1 MKLTKLFLL
10 AIMAITL
17 AIPAANA
24 QQRQMPREYGGG
36 TIGSSTSSGTSISD
50 LPQPALKFLSNYYN
64 GVNVTKVKREHVPG
78 PFEVTMADGSEIE
91 FDTAGRILE
100 IEAPD
105 NAILRPRLVRYL
117 IGRKMYDELRSNRQ
131 TDKVESVDFNYRDG
145 RLIKVATASVPP
157 QKLVFD
163 LKGNLVLIKVDD

>member
-1 MKLTKLFLL
+1 
-10 AIMAITL
+10 
-17 AIPAANA
+17 
-24 QQRQMPREYGGG
+24 
-36 TIGSSTSSGTSISD
+36 
-50 LPQPALKFLSNYYN
+50 
-64 GVNVTKVKREHVPG
+64 
-78 PFEVTMADGSEIE
+78 MADGSEIE

-145 RLIKVATASVPP
+145 RLIRHRSSYSISKATSY
-157 QKLVFD
+157 
-163 LKGNLVLIKVDD
+163 